1 MPLPPSGTAVRSQSS
16 PADERLQSRVTRS
29 RCTCCPL
36 ETYFLSASCRDWA
49 FSLTPLR
56 RVSATIMS
64 GLLGACVSTTSHVV
78 ELALPYLIPTPPAG
92 SEKRFCGERLNA
104 EMKMV
109 IVRLTRIEALS
120 AAELRFYPMSATTTH
135 V

>member
-1 MPLPPSGTAVRSQSS
+1 MHLLPVRNVLPVRFMPRLGFFPHTA
-16 PADERLQSRVTRS
+16 P
-29 RCTCCPL
+29 
-36 ETYFLSASCRDWA
+36 
-49 FSLTPLR
+49 
-56 RVSATIMS
+56 ATIMS